1 MDHPSLSTARPA
13 EVPVTLANCAD
24 EAIHLPGQIQPHGA
38 LLVFSLDG
46 LLTGWSGNAASLLQ
60 LCVPL
65 SSGLPHD
72 ALGLPADAATL
83 VRTCLQ
89 EISEGEAAP
98 MMAAMQIDGLRV
110 DCIVHAHL
118 GRVLLEF
125 ERCVQAPPE
134 VTRQVML
141 AQQMYDRLKR
151 QKDITALLQ
160 FAVEQVR
167 AMTGFDRVMAYRFR
181 PDDSGEVV
189 AEARLDSWPPYLGQR
204 YPASDIPAQAR
215 RLYIIN
221 TVRLIP
227 DVNYTAVPVFGSAAD
242 AALDMSH
249 GVLRSV
255 SPVHVEYLR
264 NMGVAASMSISILIN
279 DRLWGMLACHHGSAR
294 HVPYAVR
301 MACDVLAQVLASTAQ
316 VLDSRAQGAHL
327 ATTAAVCEQI
337 TAALLAEEDLASVL
351 PRHATALADA
361 FGAHALVLAQH
372 GKLQCHGDVSPELA
386 AAMVAT
392 LPQHSDKL
400 VQRCAR
406 EDWPPAIHGALG
418 KWVGLLALSFN
429 PAGNGWL
436 LLLRTEQIENVR
448 WGGKPEKILKVG
460 PLGAR
465 LTPRGSFALWC
476 ETVHGRC
483 EPWESWR
490 LDAAIGLLAELH
502 RVSLFAQVEAD
513 RVRALLLAMLGH
525 DLRDPLHAI
534 QMAATILQRD
544 ERQQTLARRIQSSS
558 ARMQRLI
565 SQVTDLSQLRI
576 SNAMPTKLRSV
587 DLAALIADLVDES
600 RIAHPGVEH
609 LLELP
614 ARCMAMVD
622 ADRIAQVVTNLLG
635 NALHHGTCLRP
646 LQVALVRQQDNVM
659 ISVRNEG
666 PPISMLAA
674 GTLFDPFKAAGL
686 HNVRNPGGMGLGLYI
701 VQEIVKAHR
710 GTITYHYE
718 APHVVFSVMLP
729 QAATVQE
736 RPASLPHG

>member
-1 MDHPSLSTARPA
+1 
-13 EVPVTLANCAD
+13 
-24 EAIHLPGQIQPHGA
+24 
-38 LLVFSLDG
+38 
-46 LLTGWSGNAASLLQ
+46 
-60 LCVPL
+60 
-65 SSGLPHD
+65 
-72 ALGLPADAATL
+72 
-83 VRTCLQ
+83 
-89 EISEGEAAP
+89 
-98 MMAAMQIDGLRV
+98 
-110 DCIVHAHL
+110 
-118 GRVLLEF
+118 
-125 ERCVQAPPE
+125 
-134 VTRQVML
+134 
-141 AQQMYDRLKR
+141 
-151 QKDITALLQ
+151 
-160 FAVEQVR
+160 
-167 AMTGFDRVMAYRFR
+167 
-181 PDDSGEVV
+181 
-189 AEARLDSWPPYLGQR
+189 
-204 YPASDIPAQAR
+204 
-215 RLYIIN
+215 
-221 TVRLIP
+221 
-227 DVNYTAVPVFGSAAD
+227 
-242 AALDMSH
+242 
-249 GVLRSV
+249 
-255 SPVHVEYLR
+255 
-264 NMGVAASMSISILIN
+264 
-279 DRLWGMLACHHGSAR
+279 
-294 HVPYAVR
+294 
-301 MACDVLAQVLASTAQ
+301 
-316 VLDSRAQGAHL
+316 
-327 ATTAAVCEQI
+327 
-337 TAALLAEEDLASVL
+337 
-351 PRHATALADA
+351 
-361 FGAHALVLAQH
+361 
-372 GKLQCHGDVSPELA
+372 
-386 AAMVAT
+386 MVAT
-392 LPQHSDKL
+392 LPQHSDKI

-465 LTPRGSFALWC
+465 LTPRGSFSLWS

-576 SNAMPTKLRSV
+576 SNAMPTELRSV
-587 DLAALIADLVDES
+587 DLAALLADLVDES
-600 RIAHPGVEH
+600 RTAHPGVEH
-609 LLELP
+609 RLELP

-622 ADRIAQVVTNLLG
+622 ADRIAQVISNLLG
-635 NALHHGTCLRP
+635 NALHHGACLRP
-646 LQVALVRQQDNVM
+646 LQVALVRQQDNLV

-718 APHVVFSVMLP
+718 APHVVFSVVLP
-729 QAATVQE
+729 VTAQDAQA
-736 RPASLPHG
+736 RLPAG